1 MNSTDFGKLI
11 SNLRK
16 KQGLTQAKLAA
27 MLNVSD
33 KAVSKWERGAGY
45 PEITQLPA
53 LSEIFGVST
62 DYLVKSNPRG
72 IVIAGNILVDVINMI
87 DRYPQKN
94 MLATITET
102 KNAVGGAV
110 PNTIIDLAVIDPEI
124 FLGAMGKVGNDE
136 LGRFVVGEMRKKGI
150 DVSGVRVSETAPT
163 SYTSVM
169 TEMVGGERT
178 FFHSRGANAEFCE
191 ADIDIDALD
200 CEIFHAGYILLL
212 DKLDEADAEYGTKMA
227 RLLAKVQSKGIKTSI
242 DVVSEDSDR
251 FFEKVIPALK
261 YCNYA
266 AMNEIESCRVT
277 RLDPRNPDGTVNVGN
292 IKKTMEK
299 FFEYG
304 VKDKVIVHCSE
315 AGFILDR
322 SGEFTALPSL
332 ELPRGYIKG
341 SVGAGDAFTAGCLYG
356 LYKGMSDKQILMFAS
371 AAAACNLSAPDSISG
386 MKSRREIEALCTAL
400 PRRNIKL
407 EIN

>member
-1 MNSTDFGKLI
+1 
-11 SNLRK
+11 
-16 KQGLTQAKLAA
+16 
-27 MLNVSD
+27 
-33 KAVSKWERGAGY
+33 
-45 PEITQLPA
+45 
-53 LSEIFGVST
+53 
-62 DYLVKSNPRG
+62 
-72 IVIAGNILVDVINMI
+72 
-87 DRYPQKN
+87 
-94 MLATITET
+94 
-102 KNAVGGAV
+102 
-110 PNTIIDLAVIDPEI
+110 
-124 FLGAMGKVGNDE
+124 
-136 LGRFVVGEMRKKGI
+136 
-150 DVSGVRVSETAPT
+150 
-163 SYTSVM
+163 
-169 TEMVGGERT
+169 
-178 FFHSRGANAEFCE
+178 
-191 ADIDIDALD
+191 
-200 CEIFHAGYILLL
+200 
-212 DKLDEADAEYGTKMA
+212 
-227 RLLAKVQSKGIKTSI
+227 
-242 DVVSEDSDR
+242 
-251 FFEKVIPALK
+251 
-261 YCNYA
+261 
-266 AMNEIESCRVT
+266 MNEIESCRVT